1 MTIVDRYLFF
11 LFLKTFLICFL
22 SFTGLY
28 VVVHLFSHLDEM
40 VALSKDDGWA
50 TLFYEFYGPRV
61 AELFDKTA
69 GILTLV
75 AAIFS
80 VSLLQRRRE
89 FTALES
95 SGITKARILRPIF
108 LTSIVVIGLDWRLPI
123 ASC

>member
-22 SFTGLY
+22 SFAGLF
-28 VVVHLFSHLDEM
+28 VIVHLFSNLDELTEIGK
-40 VALSKDDGWA
+40 AQGWGS
-50 TLFYEFYGPRV
+50 LFYEFYIPRI
-61 AELFDKTA
+61 AEMFDKTA

-89 FTALES
+89 
-95 SGITKARILRPIF
+95 IDCHR
-108 LTSIVVIGLDWRLPI
+108 
-123 ASC
+123 SCRDY